1 MCDEGGVLSRAA
13 ARLEV
18 DAPSLAEALCTR
30 RIFLP
35 TGDAYIKPLD
45 EVQAADG
52 SSALAKAVYGRM
64 FDAIVAKLNGL
75 ISCESRAVAP
85 KAFIGILD
93 IFGFESFTV
102 NSFEQ
107 LYLQRG
113 LTDQY
118 TAQSA
123 AYTAADPVPF
133 QSAGASTL
141 PTRCCSSSS
150 MRTCSINNKK
160 SMRLR
165 ASPGRTSRIKT
176 TGQFSSSFEGGA
188 TVSLLFLMRNAG
200 CSRARPALSSPSSPT
215 PMAR

>member
-118 TAQSA
+118 IAQSA

-160 SMRLR
+160 STRLR